1 LQTKRRKSIKMRTEK
16 IKELAVEAGFDLE
29 EDGNFYSPPQGQW
42 INQEIYK
49 FAQLII
55 AEFVPQA
62 DSQTNLIYRLQ
73 ERARIRR
80 QIPTRLSVQEGK
92 PDRIADLLDEAANE
106 LLRYRP
112 PPSTHTINQLEE
124 LSNLRK
130 VWAIPADHLT
140 TLLDDAAKELK
151 RFQPLH
157 EEYQN
162 ALYSADYKQS
172 MGT

>member
-1 LQTKRRKSIKMRTEK
+1 MRVEK
-16 IKELAVEAGFDLE
+16 IKELATEAGFDLS

-49 FAQLII
+49 FAQLVI

-62 DSQTNLIYRLQ
+62 DTQTNLIYRLQ

-92 PDRIADLLDEAANE
+92 ADRIADLLDEAANE

-112 PPSTHTINQLEE
+112 QPRP
-124 LSNLRK
+124 
-130 VWAIPADHLT
+130 
-140 TLLDDAAKELK
+140 
-151 RFQPLH
+151 QPLH
-157 EEYQN
+157 EEYHA

-172 MGT
+172 QGI

>member
-1 LQTKRRKSIKMRTEK
+1 MMHEK
-16 IKELAVEAGFDLE
+16 IKQLAVEAGFDLE

-49 FAQLII
+49 FAQLMI
-55 AEFVPQA
+55 AEFVPQS
-62 DSQTNLIYRLQ
+62 DMQTNLIYRLQ

-92 PDRIADLLDEAANE
+92 TDRIADLLDEAANE
-106 LLRYRP
+106 LLKYRP
-112 PPSTHTINQLEE
+112 APRVDTIPS
-124 LSNLRK
+124 RFK
-130 VWAIPADHLT
+130 VY
-140 TLLDDAAKELK
+140 
-151 RFQPLH
+151 PLH
-157 EEYQN
+157 EEHQN

>member
-1 LQTKRRKSIKMRTEK
+1 MRTEK
-16 IKELAVEAGFDLE
+16 IKELATEAGFDLQ

-55 AEFVPQA
+55 AEFVPQS
-62 DSQTNLIYRLQ
+62 DTQTNLIYRLQ

-92 PDRIADLLDEAANE
+92 ADRIADLLDEAANE

-112 PPSTHTINQLEE
+112 QPRP
-124 LSNLRK
+124 
-130 VWAIPADHLT
+130 
-140 TLLDDAAKELK
+140 
-151 RFQPLH
+151 QPLH

>member
-1 LQTKRRKSIKMRTEK
+1 MRIEK
-16 IKELAVEAGFDLE
+16 IKELAATAGFDLQ

-42 INQEIYK
+42 INQEIYE
-49 FAQLII
+49 FAKLVIE
-55 AEFVPQA
+55 EFVPE
-62 DSQTNLIYRLQ
+62 STNSNCLIYRLQ

-80 QIPTRLSVQEGK
+80 QIPGRKSVEENK
-92 PDRIADLLDEAANE
+92 PDRIADLLDEAATE

-112 PPSTHTINQLEE
+112 PPSLATINQLEE
-124 LSNLRK
+124 LSTLRK
-130 VWAIPADHLT
+130 AWAIPADHLT

>member
-1 LQTKRRKSIKMRTEK
+1 MRIEK
-16 IKELAVEAGFDLE
+16 IKELATEAGFDMY
-29 EDGNFYSPPQGQW
+29 EDGNFYSPPQGEW

-49 FAQLII
+49 FAQLVI

-62 DSQTNLIYRLQ
+62 DTQTNLIYRLQ

-112 PPSTHTINQLEE
+112 QPRP
-124 LSNLRK
+124 
-130 VWAIPADHLT
+130 
-140 TLLDDAAKELK
+140 
-151 RFQPLH
+151 QPLQ

-172 MGT
+172 PGI

>member
-1 LQTKRRKSIKMRTEK
+1 MIYEK
-16 IKELAVEAGFDLE
+16 IKQLAVEAGFDLQ
-29 EDGNFYSPPQGQW
+29 EDGNFYSSEQGQW

-49 FAQLII
+49 FAQLMI
-55 AEFVPQA
+55 AEFVPQS
-62 DSQTNLIYRLQ
+62 DMQTNLIYRLQ

-92 PDRIADLLDEAANE
+92 TDRIADLLDEAANE
-106 LLRYRP
+106 LLKYRP
-112 PPSTHTINQLEE
+112 APRVDTVPS
-124 LSNLRK
+124 RFK
-130 VWAIPADHLT
+130 VY
-140 TLLDDAAKELK
+140 
-151 RFQPLH
+151 PLH

>member
-1 LQTKRRKSIKMRTEK
+1 MRFEK
-16 IKELAVEAGFDLE
+16 IKELAVEAGFDLQ
-29 EDGNFYSPPQGQW
+29 EDGNFYSSEQGQW

-49 FAQLII
+49 FAQLMI
-55 AEFVPQA
+55 AEFVPQS
-62 DSQTNLIYRLQ
+62 DMQTNLIYRLQ

-92 PDRIADLLDEAANE
+92 TDRIADLLDEAANE
-106 LLRYRP
+106 LLKYRP
-112 PPSTHTINQLEE
+112 APRVDTVPS
-124 LSNLRK
+124 RFK
-130 VWAIPADHLT
+130 VY
-140 TLLDDAAKELK
+140 
-151 RFQPLH
+151 PLH

>member
-1 LQTKRRKSIKMRTEK
+1 MRFEK
-16 IKELAVEAGFDLE
+16 IKELAAEAGFDLQ
-29 EDGNFYSPPQGQW
+29 EDGNFYSSEQGQW

-49 FAQLII
+49 FAQLMI
-55 AEFVPQA
+55 AEFVPQS
-62 DSQTNLIYRLQ
+62 DMQTNLIYRLQ

-92 PDRIADLLDEAANE
+92 TDRIADLLDEAATE
-106 LLRYRP
+106 LLKYRS
-112 PPSTHTINQLEE
+112 PPSAETIEQLEA
-124 LSNLRK
+124 LSELRK
-130 VWAIPADHLT
+130 LWAIPTDHLT
-140 TLLDDAAKELK
+140 NLLDDAAKELR

-157 EEYQN
+157 EEHQN